1 MTPISPGI
9 ALSNNTSTTASQQEN
24 QSEVGFE
31 DLIKIDL
38 PDKGTQ
44 TPPDQLKNETISGN
58 DVTEADTPLIEEAE
72 KEAGMKAPQANSA
85 EKSFK
90 NSNGEISQEGSVEF
104 LPLQSAGKIDNTDR
118 SIPSNTQER
127 YNTEPKNVNKPNPH
141 PGLGVEGAIT
151 PINSVEAQPEKMVTN
166 DSSHSP
172 EVPIMIATSSLSV
185 MAEIDNTSETEE
197 LPLQKITKT
206 EVTPR
211 LKTDTPFETRSS
223 INLHGA
229 QASMDALPLQ
239 VKARSAELSSSE
251 DITNSSRAQRVED
264 AASEGSLPLQ
274 VKARSA
280 ELSSSEDI
288 TNSSRAQRVEDA
300 ASEGSLPLQ
309 VKARSAEL
317 SSSEDI
323 TNSSRAQRVGGASSE
338 DNPPLQPIIVD
349 RAGKQNPVLD
359 KNSPQIEISTT
370 SQPTKQ
376 ASTPTSAAAEA
387 ANIRPTDI
395 SAEAFRPAVET
406 QPIQT
411 DQVSPRSVPKSPIV
425 HNVMAHI
432 QSAKVEPGTITVRLR
447 PDGLGIVELQITQD
461 QDGTM
466 EVSLRAK
473 NPMVLDALRLERHAI
488 SDILTQQGVQLK
500 QEGINFDHF
509 GNQGGKAG
517 SNATRDENSSQ
528 ITGDE
533 SDQRDQDGVDD
544 EKFVNQDADLQS
556 ETNILI

>member
-288 TNSSRAQRVEDA
+288 TNSSRAQRV
-300 ASEGSLPLQ
+300 
-309 VKARSAEL
+309 
-317 SSSEDI
+317 
-323 TNSSRAQRVGGASSE
+323 GGASSE

-359 KNSPQIEISTT
+359 KTSPQIEISTT